1 MCHWPNAH
9 SFSSDINCISL
20 PASVCL
26 CFPWPCP
33 QRPPQPPPPPSP
45 SHLSAGGWR
54 RGRKKQKTKLKG
66 KKKKSKVSFFLFGFV
81 CLPHVGR
88 FVGVT
93 HLQGNQLC
101 LVEWRPNSMH
111 TDSRCQSQKYV
122 RKKAIS
128 QLSVLAN
135 TKCFCQTLLTG
146 ILIVRV
152 VDVEELF
159 HHSTFTHRQ
168 PSEPFLSV
176 IIFFSMVL
184 CKIHLVLFLLH
195 FS

>member
-1 MCHWPNAH
+1 M
-9 SFSSDINCISL
+9 SLFSLAL
-20 PASVCL
+20 PSAAS
-26 CFPWPCP
+26 PA
-33 QRPPQPPPPPSP
+33 PPSTP
-45 SHLSAGGWR
+45 SHLSAGEWQW
-54 RGRKKQKTKLKG
+54 RGRRKQKR

-135 TKCFCQTLLTG
+135 MKCFCQTLLTG
-146 ILIVRV
+146 ILMVRV
-152 VDVEELF
+152 VDVKELF
-159 HHSTFTHRQ
+159 HHLNH
-168 PSEPFLSV
+168 
-176 IIFFSMVL
+176 FFQL
-184 CKIHLVLFLLH
+184 
-195 FS
+195 